1 LNATLR
7 EDGRFVVNAVGV
19 ACSKTPGRA
28 TVPRAE
34 LWAAILAVRSAS
46 VGSTLAIHPD
56 ALYVHRG
63 IIAPADGKKRL
74 ESGRNGDLW
83 TLLFSAVREKNVKL
97 LSRRVSSHLDGEMV
111 LAGEVNIT
119 DFVGN
124 LLADIGAGIPTDG
137 SGHAAESRY
146 MEMWEARAFLV
157 ARRLAIIEAQIWQ
170 RGEMLVPEPAP
181 REPCATP
188 VEESVMNDTQLE
200 VHERGHRLIKY
211 GSGTKCTRCRVQ
223 RKVGGYRFWTTVDC
237 RGADRKRTLATQ
249 VDEVGSDVDA
259 VNTTRGSEP
268 PDELGLGQVDPA
280 GFDDPEGGEWQAAA
294 SGFDEDGGSPTED
307 GPGEDE
313 GEGPR
318 LVPLGKRRRI
328 LRQQRDEARREK
340 IATAGVVSSAWAR
353 LISEL
358 PLNANGAGPDA
369 DDVIPFKVH
378 DSHASVHCGGYVGCI
393 RCGTVVSSH
402 THGAISRQCRR
413 VCPAGSKGPVLR
425 LVRGRLPRGEEWP
438 NGEVFSTAQH
448 PGLP

>member
-1 LNATLR
+1 M
-7 EDGRFVVNAVGV
+7 
-19 ACSKTPGRA
+19 
-28 TVPRAE
+28 
-34 LWAAILAVRSAS
+34 
-46 VGSTLAIHPD
+46 
-56 ALYVHRG
+56 
-63 IIAPADGKKRL
+63 
-74 ESGRNGDLW
+74 
-83 TLLFSAVREKNVKL
+83 
-97 LSRRVSSHLDGEMV
+97 SSHLDGEMV

-223 RKVGGYRFWTTVDC
+223 QKVGGYRFWTTVDC

-294 SGFDEDGGSPTED
+294 SGSMRTADRRQRMGQARTRGKVLDLSLSPSGGASCGSNATRLKGRKQP
-307 GPGEDE
+307 
-313 GEGPR
+313 PR
-318 LVPLGKRRRI
+318 
-328 LRQQRDEARREK
+328 
-340 IATAGVVSSAWAR
+340 VSSAA
-353 LISEL
+353 
-358 PLNANGAGPDA
+358 PGPDSSRSYPSMQTGLGPTPTTSFPLRCTIA
-369 DDVIPFKVH
+369 TPACTAEDTSAAFGAVLSSRRIRTAP
-378 DSHASVHCGGYVGCI
+378 SVANVARFALLAQRGPSSGSFGAVYRGG
-393 RCGTVVSSH
+393 
-402 THGAISRQCRR
+402 
-413 VCPAGSKGPVLR
+413 KNGPMERSLHSPTSWTS
-425 LVRGRLPRGEEWP
+425 LVR
-438 NGEVFSTAQH
+438 TAIAAARES
-448 PGLP
+448 LRTT